1 MKRIV
6 YLLIVSGILLT
17 ACKEKKKPQ
26 DPEKKPSFPVM
37 SYIKSQIKA
46 VDTSLFSIRKITIYD
61 STRSDTTFIKRE
73 QFRDEAKEF
82 LELPDLADKKYSERY
97 TETRFYDEELNRVI
111 FSVKPIKPEEEEIVS
126 QEVLITPNI
135 ATGDKVKNIII
146 NKVINNK
153 DGYLEKQFLWQVDQ
167 SFQITTITQAPGQP
181 EKTITVKLLWNEP
194 GYQ

>member
-1 MKRIV
+1 MKRIF
-6 YLLIVSGILLT
+6 YLLIGGSILFT
-17 ACKEKKKPQ
+17 ACKDKKKPQ

-61 STRSDTTFIKRE
+61 STHSDTAFLRRE
-73 QFRDEAKEF
+73 QFRDAAKEF
-82 LELPDLADKKYSERY
+82 LELPDLAEKKYSERF

-111 FSVKPIKPEEEEIVS
+111 FSVKPIKPDEEEIKN

-135 ATGDKVKNIII
+135 ATGDKVRNIII

-167 SFQITTITQAPGQP
+167 SFQITTTTQAPGEP
-181 EKTITVKLLWNEP
+181 EKTITVKVLWNDIAN
-194 GYQ
+194 Q

>member
-1 MKRIV
+1 MKRIL
-6 YLLIVSGILLT
+6 YLLIGGSLLFT
-17 ACKEKKKPQ
+17 ACKDKKKPQ

-37 SYIKSQIKA
+37 SYIKSQIKN

-61 STRSDTTFIKRE
+61 STRSDTTFLRRE
-73 QFRDEAKEF
+73 QFRDAAKEF
-82 LELPDLADKKYSERY
+82 LELPDLAEKKYSERF

-111 FSVKPIKPEEEEIVS
+111 FSVKPIKPDEEEIKN

-135 ATGDKVKNIII
+135 ATGDKVRNIII

-167 SFQITTITQAPGQP
+167 SFQITTTTQAPGEP
-181 EKTITVKLLWNEP
+181 EKTITVKVLWNDIAN
-194 GYQ
+194 Q

>member
-61 STRSDTTFIKRE
+61 STHSDTTFIKRE

>member
-1 MKRIV
+1 M
-6 YLLIVSGILLT
+6 
-17 ACKEKKKPQ
+17 
-26 DPEKKPSFPVM
+26 
-37 SYIKSQIKA
+37 
-46 VDTSLFSIRKITIYD
+46 
-61 STRSDTTFIKRE
+61 
-73 QFRDEAKEF
+73 
-82 LELPDLADKKYSERY
+82 
-97 TETRFYDEELNRVI
+97 
-111 FSVKPIKPEEEEIVS
+111 S